1 VSSCER
7 APLCEQALATNR
19 ELRAEIV
26 KLRATPARRR
36 IAALERELRERD
48 ASPWAFLPWKGY
60 VS

>member
-1 VSSCER
+1 
-7 APLCEQALATNR
+7 LCEQALATNR